1 MAYNR
6 LTKDQENAVFNLSPK
21 LKELA
26 DDIFH
31 AAQDSGSFHDSACDM
46 LESGELNNFNNDE
59 IRMVLETMGS
69 WWE

>member
-6 LTKDQENAVFNLSPK
+6 LTKEQELAVAELPQK

-31 AAQDSGSFHDSACDM
+31 AAQTSGSFHDSACDM
-46 LESGELNNFNNDE
+46 LESGELSKFADKDV
-59 IRMVLETMGS
+59 RTVLETMGS
-69 WWE
+69 HWD